1 VDPRSIL
8 ENLFRFPFSS
18 LFFPVLHRFYTR
30 TLKNAP
36 TLYSEAEILLF
47 IRTGDDKSA
56 LAISVYP
63 NDEAREAGKKRAASR
78 VSENFEPLFKDTLR
92 LSGKV
97 MTKHIQQK

>member
-1 VDPRSIL
+1 MVWSRAKGDRGLYQTADGPGSAGPC
-8 ENLFRFPFSS
+8 EKGKFPKRGVFCAC
-18 LFFPVLHRFYTR
+18 FF
-30 TLKNAP
+30 
-36 TLYSEAEILLF
+36 
-47 IRTGDDKSA
+47 TGDDKSA

-78 VSENFEPLFKDTLR
+78 VSENFELLFKDTLR